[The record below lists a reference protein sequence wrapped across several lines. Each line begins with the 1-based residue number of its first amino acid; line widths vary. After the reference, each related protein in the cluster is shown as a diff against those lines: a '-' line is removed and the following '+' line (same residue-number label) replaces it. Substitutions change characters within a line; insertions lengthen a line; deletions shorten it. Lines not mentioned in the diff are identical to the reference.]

1 VKLHEWM
8 KSVIDSTP
16 GLTQKG
22 LAEAMDLNP
31 AAVNRMLYGA
41 RKIKVDELPVIEKY
55 LGRRY
60 KEPDPDHAH
69 RSLPNQQEVF
79 GSAELSMP
87 YGGYRDPGRPPSFR
101 YGEQASWA
109 ENMVPVYGYTAGGL
123 QTDLNLAKGEIVDW
137 ATRHPALNGIRDAF
151 AVYVFSDSMVPRY
164 FPGELVYVHPGRPPE
179 QNKDCIVELKNGD
192 AYLKCYLGQNND
204 EVRFTQYNPAEEISF
219 AKSDIQAL
227 YAIVGRS

>member
-1 VKLHEWM
+1 MKLHEWM
-8 KSVIDSTP
+8 KSIIDSTP

-41 RKIKVDELPVIEKY
+41 RKIKVDELPIIEQY
-55 LGRRY
+55 LGRSY
-60 KEPDPDHAH
+60 QESQPDHTH
-69 RSLPNQQEVF
+69 WPLPNQQEVF

-87 YGGYRDPGRPPSFR
+87 YGGYREPGRSPFR
-101 YGEQASWA
+101 YGDQGNWA

-123 QTDLNLAKGEIVDW
+123 QTDLNLAQGEIVDW

-151 AVYVFSDSMVPRY
+151 AVYVFADSMVPRY

-179 QNKDCIVELKNGD
+179 QNKDCVVELKNGD
-192 AYLKCYLGQNND
+192 AYLKRYLGPNNGD
-204 EVRFTQYNPAEEISF
+204 IRFAQYNPDEEISF
-219 AKSDIQAL
+219 AKSDIRGL
-227 YAIVGRS
+227 YAVVGRS